1 MGPADQR
8 ERKKG
13 GREDLTI
20 LFESIMKDAYQ
31 LLDEFVTKSAIP
43 SAFRNHH
50 SININIH
57 DISPS

>member
-8 ERKKG
+8 EKKG
-13 GREDLTI
+13 GRVDLTI

-31 LLDEFVTKSAIP
+31 LLDEFVRKSAIP

-50 SININIH
+50 SININ

>member
-8 ERKKG
+8 EKKG
-13 GREDLTI
+13 GREDLII

-43 SAFRNHH
+43 SAFRNHP

-57 DISPS
+57 NILPS